1 MKSILIGFLIFLS
14 LSIEAQSN
22 AIQRALKS
30 YNYELAIQLITKEK
44 KSAEMDFLKAKCYK
58 NIGQLKPA
66 IGIFE
71 EIVKQDNS
79 NLSAIN
85 ELADCYQL
93 TGDLSKSKFYYFMA
107 LQTEPNNRYMQLN
120 YMNIVYKLRDWNST
134 ISLAD
139 SILKKDSLPILY
151 PILGDCYFQI
161 SKKDSAIFYY
171 QKELKHIP
179 EDYNTLNKLS
189 RIYLQDN
196 NYNEL
201 INCTERYIQ
210 SDSSNQQI
218 NQYNGI
224 AYCMN
229 KDYDKAIYRLN
240 KLFLQGDSSFL
251 TNYYLGASYL
261 ALTDYIPAFD
271 HLSQSYQKDSTNLN
285 LIYYLGRTSILIGHH
300 ADGIELLNRGL
311 DLAIPKDSVL
321 FNFYNNIALGYSRLF
336 KYSESLKYYEICNK
350 LKPDNKITLY
360 TIAGIY
366 DNHLNSPKQAL
377 KYYNLFIATFP
388 IEPEKPKEVV
398 ENELSGTYYS
408 AVKNRIEELKN
419 NLFFD
424 KK

>member
-1 MKSILIGFLIFLS
+1 
-14 LSIEAQSN
+14 
-22 AIQRALKS
+22 
-30 YNYELAIQLITKEK
+30 
-44 KSAEMDFLKAKCYK
+44 
-58 NIGQLKPA
+58 
-66 IGIFE
+66 
-71 EIVKQDNS
+71 
-79 NLSAIN
+79 
-85 ELADCYQL
+85 L
-93 TGDLSKSKFYYFMA
+93 TGDLRKSKFYYFMA
-107 LQTEPNNRYMQLN
+107 LQTEPDNRYMQLN
-120 YMNIVYKLRDWNST
+120 YLNIVYKLRDWNST
-134 ISLAD
+134 ISLAG

-189 RIYLQDN
+189 RIYLQEN

-218 NQYNGI
+218 NQFNGI
-224 AYCMN
+224 GYCMN

-240 KLFLQGDSSFL
+240 NLFLQGDSSFL
-251 TNYYLGASYL
+251 TNYYLGASFF
-261 ALTDYIPAFD
+261 ALTDYHPAFD
-271 HLSQSYQKDSTNLN
+271 HLSQSYQMDSSNLN

-300 ADGIELLNRGL
+300 TDGIKILNRGL
-311 DLAIPKDSVL
+311 DLAIPMDSVL
-321 FNFYNNIALGYSRLF
+321 YNFYNNIALGYSRSNR
-336 KYSESLKYYEICNK
+336 YHDALKYYELCNK
-350 LKPDNKITLY
+350 LKPDNKIILY

-366 DNHLNSPKQAL
+366 DNNLNSPKQAL
-377 KYYNLFIATFP
+377 KYYNLFIATYP
-388 IEPEKPKEVV
+388 VEPEKPKEVV